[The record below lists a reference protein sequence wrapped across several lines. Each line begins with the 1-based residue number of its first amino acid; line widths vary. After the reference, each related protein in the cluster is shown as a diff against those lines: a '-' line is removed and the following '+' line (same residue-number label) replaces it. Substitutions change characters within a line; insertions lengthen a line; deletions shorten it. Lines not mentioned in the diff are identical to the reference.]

1 MISLIL
7 VIIAGVAKA
16 FMDLSAD
23 GKLPQNLDKAN
34 TWKNKWK
41 NGYKDQG
48 EKFPGS
54 STVFVAFTDFWHLMQ
69 LIFLN
74 FLMAAIILYKPMVN
88 PLVDFIILSVCLK
101 VTFELIYRRF

>member
-54 STVFVAFTDFWHLMQ
+54 STVFVLFTDFWHGMQ
-69 LIFLN
+69 AIFLN
-74 FLMAAIILYKPMVN
+74 CMIVAIFFYKPIVN
-88 PLVDFIILSVCLK
+88 PVVDFIILSVGLR